1 MKTVLTNE
9 ELDSLKSLKEQYN
22 QLALV
27 LGRVELEIL
36 NLIEEKEKIKQQFS
50 DVKNQELD
58 LVNKI
63 KTKYGEGSVSL
74 ETGEFLPAS

>member
-58 LVNKI
+58 LVDKI

>member
-50 DVKNQELD
+50 DLKNQELD
-58 LVNKI
+58 LVDKI